1 MTPRLRR
8 LSSGDVLR
16 ILHRFGFTVSGQ
28 RGSHAKLV
36 RISSDGERQILI
48 VPVHRNLATGT
59 LHAIYRKAVRLV
71 PSVELRRAFFAG

>member
-1 MTPRLRR
+1 MPRLRR

-36 RISSDGERQILI
+36 RVAPSGERQILV
-48 VPVHRNLATGT
+48 VPLHRNLATGT
-59 LHAIYRKAVRLV
+59 LHAIYRQAARLI
-71 PSVELRRAFFAG
+71 PSVDLRRAFFVD